1 MKPGLISRDSY
12 KNFNCPSSAAR
23 EREQR
28 QLPNFNM
35 VIKDSLKLMK
45 PLISK
50 TEAGMVTNHGFIL
63 T

>member
-1 MKPGLISRDSY
+1 MTHIKTLIVRLQ
-12 KNFNCPSSAAR
+12 PR
-23 EREQR
+23 ERKREQR

-35 VIKDSLKLMK
+35 VIKHSLKLMK